1 MKLMISHLHL
11 ETQEWK
17 IDVNDRKTAISL
29 QTIDGTKRTREDK
42 WQKFIFTR
50 FSISLKSLLT
60 LHAYR
65 PSLKQIS
72 SVYSRDHHLFRK
84 QRSICLKSTQLK
96 RRQYE
101 VEQKKAGGAGGYFSG
116 SIPLVPAPDIRK
128 G

>member
-1 MKLMISHLHL
+1 MQTTRSKPLTAQK
-11 ETQEWK
+11 EQEK
-17 IDVNDRKTAISL
+17 TNDV
-29 QTIDGTKRTREDK
+29 
-42 WQKFIFTR
+42 R